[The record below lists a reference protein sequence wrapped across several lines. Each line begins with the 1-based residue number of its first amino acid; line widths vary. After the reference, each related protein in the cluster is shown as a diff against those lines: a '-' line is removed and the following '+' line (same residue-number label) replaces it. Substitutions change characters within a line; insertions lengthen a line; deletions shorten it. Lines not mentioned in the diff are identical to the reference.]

1 MKFSPRFMATHIAAM
16 AHRDPEQACSLILKY
31 FPEAPGIPRLT
42 KSTRMYLEGIPCLVV
57 DSSRRKL
64 WFDISPKREKEL
76 IEFYERWEAD
86 DAGYFAISRESAPG
100 MYVLLERLKEQPPK
114 QFKVVHI
121 QTPGPVSWGLSITD
135 DQGKPAFYNE
145 TMRDILV
152 KTLAMKAKWQER
164 MVKQT
169 LPDAQ
174 TMVDFGEPSLVVHT
188 SAVGSGP
195 REDIIQALNE
205 VMRSVEGLTCI
216 HCCANIDWSILMET
230 RTDAINFDAYEYA
243 DKIALYP
250 KELKAFLDRG
260 GMLAWGIVP
269 TSDDKIVRESTD
281 TLMDK
286 LERDLSMLIDGG
298 IDRPT
303 LFQSSILTPSC
314 ATSTM
319 SLELG
324 ERAFQITSELS
335 QRMREKYLGGEDT
348 A

>member
-1 MKFSPRFMATHIAAM
+1 MKFSPKFMATHLAAM
-16 AHRDPEQACSLILKY
+16 AHRNPEQACSLILKY

-57 DSSRRKL
+57 DSSKRRL

-76 IEFYERWEAD
+76 IEFYERWEAND
-86 DAGYFAISRESAPG
+86 LGYFAISRESAPG
-100 MYVLLERLKEQPPK
+100 MYVLLERITAQPPEQLK
-114 QFKVVHI
+114 MVHI

-164 MVKQT
+164 TIKQA
-169 LPDAQ
+169 LPDVQ

-195 REDIIQALNE
+195 GEDIIQALNE
-205 VMRSVEGLTCI
+205 VLRSVEGLTCI
-216 HCCANIDWSILMET
+216 HCCANIDWSILMKT
-230 RTDAINFDAYEYA
+230 NTDAINFDAYEYA

-250 KELKAFLDRG
+250 KELNAFLGRG

-269 TSDDKIVRESTD
+269 TSDEKIVQESTA
-281 TLMDK
+281 TLMSK
-286 LERDLSMLIDGG
+286 LERDLQMLMEGG
-298 IDRPT
+298 IDRQT
-303 LFQSSILTPSC
+303 LIQSSILTPSC

-335 QRMREKYLGGEDT
+335 QRMREKYLGGEDAT
-348 A
+348 

>member
-1 MKFSPRFMATHIAAM
+1 MKFSPRLMATHLAAM

-64 WFDISPKREKEL
+64 WFDISPE
-76 IEFYERWEAD
+76 IEFYERCEAND
-86 DAGYFAISRESAPG
+86 LDSFAISRESAPG
-100 MYVLLERLKEQPPK
+100 MYALLERLREQPPK
-114 QFKVVHI
+114 QLKMVHI
-121 QTPGPVSWGLSITD
+121 QTPGPVSWGLSMTD
-135 DQGKPAFYNE
+135 GQGTPAFYQE

-164 MVKQT
+164 KVREA
-169 LPDAQ
+169 LPDVQ

-205 VMRSVEGLTCI
+205 VLKAVEGLSCI

-230 RTDAINFDAYEYA
+230 KTDAINFDAYEYA

-250 KELKAFLDRG
+250 KELKAFLERG

-269 TSDDKIVRESTD
+269 TSEEKIVQESAD
-281 TLMDK
+281 TLMGR
-286 LERDLSMLIDGG
+286 LEKDLQLIVNGG
-298 IDRPT
+298 IDRQT
-303 LFQSSILTPSC
+303 LLESSILTPSC
-314 ATSTM
+314 ATSM
-319 SLELG
+319 ISPELG
-324 ERAFQITSELS
+324 ERAFRYTSEIS
-335 QRMREKYLGGEDT
+335 RRMREKYFHE
-348 A
+348 